1 MVEQS
6 LDVARP
12 QVPEVKPQKLQEILE
27 ETLLL
32 VSAEA
37 KHRGIALRKHWAR
50 QLPVVWVDGPYMK
63 QVFLDE
69 TRGL

>member
-1 MVEQS
+1 M
-6 LDVARP
+6 DVARP